1 LFIYSILKQ
10 VFATV
15 GNDEKVLYL
24 MEHFAIPRNRIFN
37 SRSKGFLPEIMRET
51 NGRGVDIVLNS
62 LAGELL
68 HASWECVASRGKMI
82 EIGKRDILTNGAL
95 NMLPFG
101 RNRAF
106 IGLDLLGLFQDD
118 PHMLRDLFLRSVEWH
133 GQGKIKPI
141 QPIKKFPASQIQDA
155 FRYMQQGVHMGK
167 ILIEMPQGSAHTAL
181 ETNKSKPNFSA
192 EKTYLLVG
200 GLGGLGRT
208 ISTWMVENG
217 ARHIVY
223 LSRSAGQSP
232 GDQKFLEELKVQ
244 GCHPICVVGSVSE
257 SADVQR
263 AVNTCIKPLAGV
275 LQMSMNLNVSA
286 GPKRLS
292 NMS

>member
-1 LFIYSILKQ
+1 MKQ
-10 VFATV
+10 
-15 GNDEKVLYL
+15 
-24 MEHFAIPRNRIFN
+24 FAIPRNRIFN
-37 SRSKGFLPEIMRET
+37 SRSKEFLPEIMRET

-106 IGLDLLGLFQDD
+106 IGLDLLGILDED
-118 PHMLRDLFLRSVEWH
+118 PNVLRDLLLRSVVWH

-141 QPIKKFPASQIQDA
+141 QPMKTFPASQIQDA
-155 FRYMQQGVHMGK
+155 FRYMQQGIHMGK
-167 ILIEMPQGSAHTAL
+167 ILIEMPQESAHLAL
-181 ETNKSKPNFSA
+181 ETDKSKVNFSA

-217 ARHIVY
+217 ARHLVY
-223 LSRSAGQSP
+223 LSRSAGQST
-232 GDQKFLEELKVQ
+232 GDKEFLEELKLQ
-244 GCHPICVVGSVSE
+244 GCHPICVIGSVSE

-263 AVNTCIKPLAGV
+263 AVNQCTKPLAGV

-286 GPKRLS
+286 GPNHLS